1 MDSLFKEKSK
11 YIKIYVGKETIA
23 DPYEKNKTTV
33 HLNPISIRAIISD
46 ISPASSQWK
55 MPGIITAKTKQ
66 IIIKKKFKSL
76 IEQSQKIIIDSETY
90 YGWRINGRLTYT
102 IEDKYL
108 RCYIYIKKETKSD
121 SYEK

>member
-1 MDSLFKEKSK
+1 MDNLFKKHAK
-11 YIKIYVGKETIA
+11 YIKIYVGKETVD
-23 DPYEKNKTTV
+23 DPYDKNVTTT

-55 MPGIITAKTKQ
+55 MPGIITSKTKQ

-90 YGWRINGRLTYT
+90 YGWRINGKLSIIDSSRL
-102 IEDKYL
+102 
-108 RCYIYIKKETKSD
+108 KKNL
-121 SYEK
+121 